1 MTSTKKILVVG
12 ALALSAFGGAT
23 VPALADSHTP
33 APPQSVVVPD
43 NHIPVIPSDNHAPL
57 APLDSHTP

>member
-1 MTSTKKILVVG
+1 MTYKKKALIVG

-23 VPALADSHTP
+23 APALADSHTP
-33 APPQSVVVPD
+33 APPHSVVVPD
-43 NHIPVIPSDNHAPL
+43 NHMPVIPSDSHLPL